1 MKKNLANRTLA
12 VLFCGLLIGY
22 VSARAQQKQTDQP
35 NLSPDEQKLASSI
48 MSAKDAAAKLN
59 AAAELIKK
67 HPKTSIRH
75 QVAQNMA
82 SEIANVKDN
91 TQKLALAQ
99 QLETIFNDPAEID
112 IVGPTIVQA
121 YADGN
126 QPDQAF
132 AKGAEFLSHAP
143 DALRLLVQLAAI
155 GTDQAKKQNPKFIA
169 QSIQYTTHAIELI
182 EGDRKPAQIDDAR
195 WQEYKAQTLPGLYQT
210 RGLLNFAKGDRAE
223 AKVNYIKA
231 SQLAPVDPFNFIMLA
246 AMLNEEYQNEGK
258 QYQSMP
264 AGTARDEQL
273 KKVQALLDSVIDAYA
288 HAVALSE
295 GNATLQQIRQQYAED
310 LESYYKY
317 RHNGSTEGMQQLID
331 KYKAPA
337 KP

>member
-1 MKKNLANRTLA
+1 MRKNFANRTLA
-12 VLFCGLLIGY
+12 VLLCGLAFGCM
-22 VSARAQQKQTDQP
+22 SARAQQKQTDQP
-35 NLSPDEQKLASSI
+35 KLSPDEQKLVSNI
-48 MSAKDAAAKLN
+48 MSAKDAAARLN

-67 HPKTSIRH
+67 HPKTSVRPRI
-75 QVAQNMA
+75 AQDMA

-112 IVGPTIVQA
+112 FVGPTIVQA

-143 DALRLLVQLAAI
+143 DALDLLVQLAAI
-155 GTDQAKKQNPKFIA
+155 GTDQAKKQNAKYIA
-169 QSIQYTTHAIELI
+169 QSIQHATHAIELI
-182 EGDRKPAQIDDAR
+182 EGDRKPAYIDDAR
-195 WQEYKAQTLPGLYQT
+195 WKEYKAQTLPGLYQT

-223 AKVNYIKA
+223 AKANYIKA
-231 SQLAPVDPFNFIMLA
+231 SQLNPVDPFNFIMLA
-246 AMLNEEYQNEGK
+246 AILNEEYQNEAK
-258 QYQSMP
+258 QYQSMT
-264 AGTARDEQL
+264 AGPTREQQL
-273 KKVQALLDSVIDAYA
+273 KKVQAVLDSVIDAYA

-295 GNATLQQIRQQYAED
+295 GNATLLQIRQQYAQD